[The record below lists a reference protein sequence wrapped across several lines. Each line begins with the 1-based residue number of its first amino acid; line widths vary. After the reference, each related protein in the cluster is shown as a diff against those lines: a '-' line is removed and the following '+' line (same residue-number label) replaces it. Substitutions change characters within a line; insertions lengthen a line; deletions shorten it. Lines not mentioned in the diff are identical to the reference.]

1 MSGVTRNPYD
11 LKRDPGGSSSG
22 TGTSIAADL
31 GLLGIGEDTGGSIRL
46 PSTFCSLVGLRCTPG
61 TISRYGL
68 SPLLVPQDTPGPMCR
83 TVTDVALMLDVLAG
97 FDERDPYTATAVLSG
112 QPVGGSYAANFSVDK
127 IKSARL
133 GVLREAFGPD
143 SDSDKDKDC
152 GSVNRVINVALSKLE
167 QNGTTLIDVEIPN
180 LKHLL
185 EITFTYPQRS
195 RSDLDAW
202 FARHPLLN
210 TTNTKEI
217 YGSKRY
223 HPALDLFEDIALGT
237 GTPQKDPEFTT
248 RLLAREELQR
258 TIISLMAK
266 HQLDALTF
274 PDCQIPAPLLD
285 DILAQRW
292 PAAAFPTNTLVASQ
306 SLMPAISVPA
316 GLTEAEGEG
325 EGDGRGEGEAGLPVG
340 LELLGLPYREQALLE
355 LAYGV
360 EQLVMGRRPPPL

>member
-22 TGTSIAADL
+22 TGTAVAADL

-46 PSTFCSLVGLRCTPG
+46 PSTFCGLVGLRCTPG

-83 TVTDVALMLDVLAG
+83 TVTDVALMLDALAG

-112 QPVGGSYAANFSVDK
+112 KPVGGSYAANFSVDQ

-143 SDSDKDKDC
+143 SDKDC
-152 GSVNRVINVALSKLE
+152 ASVNGVINGALSKLE

-202 FARHPLLN
+202 FARHPFLN
-210 TTNTKEI
+210 STNTKEI
-217 YGSKRY
+217 YGAKRY

-258 TIISLMAK
+258 AIISLMAK
-266 HQLDALTF
+266 HQFDALAF

-285 DILAQRW
+285 DVLTQRW

-316 GLTEAEGEG
+316 GLTEE
-325 EGDGRGEGEAGLPVG
+325 REGEATLPVG